1 MRLADGSIFGSV
13 LVMLYNIF
21 NKNYFTL
28 VHRVLCPPTFP
39 PTHSL
44 IDVDPCRESPYYL
57 LADPM
62 VEGGLYTGAFQ
73 VDADGQERL
82 IEIARDVGTCSTCTG
97 NGNLQQGF
105 RAEVRGTVTAL
116 GDGSIPHT
124 IAVTDAAPSNSMT
137 TVCDGSGSSGG
148 TGGLE
153 DGDTTGETEEDDSD
167 EESLDDGETSGLAEQ
182 SNSDD
187 DNDTAIQVVAAIST
201 ACIVA
206 VALLSMYGNAFQKD
220 KTIQSGVVSLPQNAK
235 LSAVDESTE
244 DA

>member
-1 MRLADGSIFGSV
+1 
-13 LVMLYNIF
+13 
-21 NKNYFTL
+21 
-28 VHRVLCPPTFP
+28 
-39 PTHSL
+39 
-44 IDVDPCRESPYYL
+44 
-57 LADPM
+57 M
-62 VEGGLYTGAFQ
+62 VQGGLYTGAFQ
-73 VDADGQERL
+73 VDANGQERL

-137 TVCDGSGSSGG
+137 TVCEGSGSSGG
-148 TGGLE
+148 TGGFD

-167 EESLDDGETSGLAEQ
+167 EESGENDSDEESFDDGETTSLAEQ
-182 SNSDD
+182 SNNDD
-187 DNDTAIQVVAAIST
+187 ENDTAIQVVAAISA

-206 VALLSMYGNAFQKD
+206 VALLSMYGNAFQKG
-220 KTIQSGVVSLPQNAK
+220 KAIQSGVVSLPQNAK
-235 LSAVDESTE
+235 LSAVDESTD

>member
-1 MRLADGSIFGSV
+1 
-13 LVMLYNIF
+13 
-21 NKNYFTL
+21 
-28 VHRVLCPPTFP
+28 
-39 PTHSL
+39 
-44 IDVDPCRESPYYL
+44 
-57 LADPM
+57 M
-62 VEGGLYTGAFQ
+62 VQGGLYTGAFQ
-73 VDADGQERL
+73 VDANGQERL

-137 TVCDGSGSSGG
+137 TVCEGSGSSGG
-148 TGGLE
+148 TGGFDDGEEDDSDEESLD

-187 DNDTAIQVVAAIST
+187 ENDTAIQVVAAIST

-235 LSAVDESTE
+235 LSTVDESTD